1 MHYSYQSIT
10 GAATEAIEAMAREI
24 YSASVSDAGLLVSL
38 AAGVYWAWMTMV
50 GETARQCDADRM
62 ILAIS
67 VLQERRKL
75 VTLSSMTN
83 RRK

>member
-10 GAATEAIEAMAREI
+10 AAATEAIEAMAREI
-24 YSASVSDAGLLVSL
+24 YPGSVSDAGLLVSL
-38 AAGVYWAWMTMV
+38 GAGVYWAWMNMV

-62 ILAIS
+62 ILGIS

-75 VTLSSMTN
+75 ITLSSVSE
-83 RRK
+83 